1 MQVIL
6 FAWSPVFY
14 VHMCSCIGAT
24 LVVQRE
30 CRYVIS
36 DRIPEG
42 TSAAV
47 PLSGR
52 RVF

>member
-1 MQVIL
+1 
-6 FAWSPVFY
+6 
-14 VHMCSCIGAT
+14 MCICAVVSVQ